1 MVALGSFF
9 HFVWSDST
17 LSCKRIEST
26 HHGLSNAVLKNFV
39 RLLVIFIKFDEFWSR
54 LVENHKKTRFVIFCE
69 IVKFQNGITFE
80 RKVGHISST
89 RRWKAQI

>member
-1 MVALGSFF
+1 MVASKSFF

-26 HHGLSNAVLKNFV
+26 HRGLSNAVLKNVV

-54 LVENHKKTRFVIFCE
+54 FVENHKKHVFRDFVRNRE
-69 IVKFQNGITFE
+69 ISNRHNF
-80 RKVGHISST
+80 
-89 RRWKAQI
+89 

>member
-26 HHGLSNAVLKNFV
+26 HHGLSNAVLKNVV

-54 LVENHKKTRFVIFCE
+54 FVENHKKDVFRDFVR
-69 IVKFQNGITFE
+69 NRGISNRHNFLTKGV
-80 RKVGHISST
+80 R
-89 RRWKAQI
+89 